1 MSGLKDIPVRVE
13 RPASPRPGGCGASV
27 AVNARPELTPS
38 ALAILHEIESRLQAL
53 ATSREIT
60 GIELRGMITPG
71 EVAGLRA
78 FLGKGQVTAR
88 LDALGKTLVQET
100 AVPGVWWV
108 THHNENDEI
117 ISQVVEIAPIPELL
131 LANAVDIRDGLRRLR
146 PRLEVAAEK
155 VVTTYGAPVPSA
167 APPPDAF
174 RQEANHG

>member
-13 RPASPRPGGCGASV
+13 QPAPPGPRACGAPV
-27 AVNARPELTPS
+27 AVNAKAELTPS

-53 ATSREIT
+53 TISGEIT

-71 EVAGLRA
+71 EVAGLKA

-88 LDALGKTLVQET
+88 LDALGKTLIQET
-100 AVPGVWWV
+100 AVRGVWWV

-117 ISQVVEIAPIPELL
+117 ISLIIEIGPIPELL
-131 LANAVDIRDGLRRLR
+131 LADAVDIRAGLRRLR
-146 PRLEVAAEK
+146 PRLEAAAEK
-155 VVTTYGAPVPSA
+155 VIATYGAPVPSA